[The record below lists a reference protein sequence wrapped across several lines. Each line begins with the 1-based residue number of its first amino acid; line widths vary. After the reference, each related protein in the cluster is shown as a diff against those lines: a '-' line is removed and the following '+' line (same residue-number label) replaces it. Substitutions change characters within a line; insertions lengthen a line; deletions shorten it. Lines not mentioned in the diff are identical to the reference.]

1 MRSVENMCNVSG
13 ALAAFEQVETA
24 WSAWVNLRVQRLE
37 DELLVD
43 ASNIAHCAPVIAI
56 SYWICKQSVRNRADG
71 EARYMLL
78 VVTKYDE
85 DCVGGFATTDVS
97 SRARVNRLKV

>member
-1 MRSVENMCNVSG
+1 MG
-13 ALAAFEQVETA
+13 HLHLFEQLETA
-24 WSAWVNLRVQRLE
+24 WNAWVNLRVQKVA

-43 ASNIAHCAPVIAI
+43 ASNIAHCAPVIDI
-56 SYWICKQSVRNRADG
+56 SRWICKQSGRNLADG

-78 VVTKYDE
+78 VITKFGE

-97 SRARVNRLKV
+97 SRARVSRCNM